1 MFSIGKR
8 VKNLGSVRALLRAV
22 LVWGACAFLLLAL
35 ASLILTK
42 ASAGSEILGYCSS
55 AISFICAAA
64 AGFSASQQRRDMP
77 LWQGALIAIILVI
90 LLLTLGFLVRGK
102 NLNPSGIMSVVSF
115 TFAGTLLGALAAR
128 KGRGKKRKRG
138 RGLRRIS

>member
-1 MFSIGKR
+1 M
-8 VKNLGSVRALLRAV
+8 GSVRALLRAI
-22 LVWGACAFLLLAL
+22 LVWGGSAILLLTL
-35 ASLILTK
+35 TSLILAK

-55 AISFICAAA
+55 AISFVCAAA
-64 AGFSASQQRRDMP
+64 AGFSATQQRRDMP

-90 LLLTLGFLVRGK
+90 LLLTLGFLVKGK
-102 NLNPSGIMSVVSF
+102 DLNPSGIMSVVSF
-115 TFAGTLLGALAAR
+115 TFAGALLGTLASR